1 MQAGR
6 QPALGWLACP
16 FPGGVASRQPF
27 ELPLCHNS
35 LLAPN
40 SSLPLLIHPSPPCRP
55 PSPPAAAVSIY
66 ATGQVLHQ
74 THDWSLVFEVAAGLY
89 LFGAVVYLSNASCEE
104 QFADVDIATTAT
116 TISTT
121 ASSKAKAQ

>member
-1 MQAGR
+1 M
-6 QPALGWLACP
+6 
-16 FPGGVASRQPF
+16 
-27 ELPLCHNS
+27 
-35 LLAPN
+35 
-40 SSLPLLIHPSPPCRP
+40 
-55 PSPPAAAVSIY
+55 SIY